1 VKKKFTIFSVMFVI
15 ITGLSSFAGLM
26 FSSKPPQGYT
36 GVTGA
41 YCTNCHGG
49 NSLNAAGGMV
59 QVNGL
64 PENGYTAGTA
74 YPFSIITTHS
84 AADRK
89 RWGFSIIARNSLNQ
103 NRGTFS
109 TTNLNAGANGA
120 ELSHDE
126 AVSTLAQSS
135 YTYDNLTWTAPAS
148 PDANDNNITFYF
160 AANAAN
166 GNGSNSGDFIYAGT
180 KTISLALVYTFTGNG
195 NWDNPANWSNNTIPP
210 ASITGNASIVIDP
223 PADGECVLNI
233 MQQIGGS
240 ATLTVKEGK
249 KLVILGGL
257 IISK

>member
-1 VKKKFTIFSVMFVI
+1 MLILT
-15 ITGLSSFAGLM
+15 TCLSSFASLM

-36 GVTGA
+36 GASGA

-49 NSLNAAGGMV
+49 NSLNSAGGMV
-59 QVNGL
+59 EVNGL

-74 YPFSIITTHS
+74 YTFSITTTHS

-89 RWGFSIIARNSLNQ
+89 RWGFSIIARNSQNQ

-109 TTNLNAGANGA
+109 TTNLNAGNNGS

-126 AVSTLAQSS
+126 AVITLAQSS

-148 PDANDNNITFYF
+148 PGVNDNNITFYF

-166 GNGSNSGDFIYAGT
+166 GTGSNSGDYIYAGT
-180 KTISLALVYTFTGNG
+180 KVISLALVYTFTGNG
-195 NWDNPANWSNNTIPP
+195 NWDNPANWSNGSIPP
-210 ASITGNASIVIDP
+210 ADITGNASIIIDP
-223 PADGECVLNI
+223 PADGECVLNV
-233 MQQIGGS
+233 MQQIGNGVNF
-240 ATLTVKEGK
+240 TIKEGK
-249 KLVILGGL
+249 KFRILGGL